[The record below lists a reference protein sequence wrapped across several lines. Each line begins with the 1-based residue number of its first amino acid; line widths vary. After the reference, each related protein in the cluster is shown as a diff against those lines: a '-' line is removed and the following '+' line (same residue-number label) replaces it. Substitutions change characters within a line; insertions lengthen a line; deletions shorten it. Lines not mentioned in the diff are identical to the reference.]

1 LTIRIVVDERER
13 NSRVPEL
20 LKSMGVFVDYKQLLV
35 GDYIVSSETIIER
48 KTINDLISS
57 VFDGRLFIQCS
68 DLINHYA
75 KPIIIVEGNLT
86 DLDTREDFQSD
97 SKLIVDKL
105 RVAYETLIKI
115 ALDFRIPVL
124 YTNSIFY
131 TAELLVLLTSNQFR
145 SKDSGPLLKKIKKS
159 NPFFLQQLYV
169 LTSLPGVGTKV
180 ATRLLDKFQSPR
192 NVLNASIAELARI
205 PGIGNIRAEKIRKIL
220 DSPISTETA
229 AFTQKKLVIDSIDEE
244 HDVHGKIAGDNND
257 NDNDN
262 DNDNNNSNDLPGPQ

>member
-13 NSRVPEL
+13 NSRVPDL

-35 GDYIVSSETIIER
+35 GDYIVSAETIIER

-68 DLINHYA
+68 DLINHYS
-75 KPIIIVEGNLT
+75 KPLIIVEGNLT

-115 ALDFRIPVL
+115 ALDFRIPIL
-124 YTNSIFY
+124 YTNSVFY
-131 TAELLVLLTSNQFR
+131 TAELLVLLTSNQFK

-192 NVLNASIAELARI
+192 NVLNASIAELARV
-205 PGIGNIRAEKIRKIL
+205 PGVGNMRAEKIRKIL
-220 DSPISTETA
+220 DSSISTETTVY
-229 AFTQKKLVIDSIDEE
+229 TQKKLVIDSIDEE
-244 HDVHGKIAGDNND
+244 NGITRKIASNN
-257 NDNDN
+257 NNN
-262 DNDNNNSNDLPGPQ
+262 NNNSSSNLSESQ